1 MRISSVQIFSQG
13 LRAFNTQQEK
23 ISILQQQIS
32 TGNRLTKPS
41 DDPAAAART
50 LELEQTVSV
59 NEQYNINITL
69 AENRLRLEDTTLN
82 ALENTYFRMK
92 ELAVQAGN
100 GINSSG
106 ALNSIKAEIK
116 ERFSELLFLSNTR
129 DNSGNHLFAGTSNQG
144 EPFTK
149 TITGSTEHVVYNGDQ
164 NFRSYQISETRQIK
178 GDDNGSDL
186 FLKIGSPFAVN
197 ETSAAGNNGNIA
209 PTMVIDTV
217 AFDPVTVD
225 SSLPANAASFVALEP
240 FSITF
245 NAAGNAYSVTDKNG
259 AAVNDAQGN
268 ALTAIPYVDSAPIE
282 FAGIRTSVTGT
293 PSGDTY
299 TVSQGQYRSIFETV
313 EAFIDT
319 LGDSDSTE
327 RAADLGTIMNDLDS
341 FFEHVLDVRTS
352 VGGRMNALTSQRDD
366 NEAYIVSIKTTLASI
381 RDTDLASA
389 ISQLTIEQTTL
400 DAAQAVFSRITG
412 SSLFDYLR

>member
-1 MRISSVQIFSQG
+1 MRISSLQVFNQG
-13 LRAFNTQQEK
+13 VEAFNRQQTK
-23 ISILQQQIS
+23 IAILQEQIS

-41 DDPAAAART
+41 DDPAASARV

-59 NEQYNINITL
+59 NKQYNINITL
-69 AENRLRLEDTTLN
+69 AENRLRLEDTTLK

-92 ELAVQAGN
+92 ELAIQAGN

-116 ERFSELLFLSNTR
+116 ERFSELLSISNTR
-129 DNSGNHLFAGTSNQG
+129 DNSGNYLFAGTSNAG
-144 EPFTK
+144 LPFTK
-149 TITGSTEHVVYNGDQ
+149 AITGSTEHVVYNGDQ

-178 GDDNGSDL
+178 GDDNGKDL
-186 FLKIGSPFAVN
+186 FLAVPSKYGVN
-197 ETSAAGNNGNIA
+197 ESAAAGNNGA
-209 PTMVIDTV
+209 MSPAMV
-217 AFDPVTVD
+217 VD
-225 SSLPANAASFVALEP
+225 SEAFNPIVADPASFVALGP
-240 FSITF
+240 FTITF
-245 NAAGNAYSVTDKNG
+245 DAAGTTYSVTDS
-259 AAVNDAQGN
+259 AANPALDAQGN
-268 ALTAIPYVDSAPIE
+268 PVTNIPYVDSAPIE
-282 FAGIRTSVTGT
+282 FAGIRTSVTGSPT
-293 PSGDTY
+293 GDVY

-319 LGDSDSTE
+319 LGDNDTTE
-327 RAADLGTIMNDLDS
+327 RSADLGSVMNDLDQ
-341 FFEHVLDVRTS
+341 FFENVLDVRTS
-352 VGGRMNALTSQRDD
+352 VGGRMNGLTSQRDD
-366 NEAYIVSIKTTLASI
+366 NEAYIVSIQTTLASI